1 MKAKER
7 SLAVAKEVLL
17 LLATIV
23 MLIPIYYFVISAFK
37 LREDILFYPLKLSG
51 EMFTLE
57 NFRIAFQKMKYLKS
71 LSNTAFITIGS
82 MVITIVLGSLNG
94 FIIARVKARRFEMIY
109 AYLLALMVIP
119 FVGCLIPLVV
129 MMNRVGLYNNLWSCL
144 LIQAGWN
151 LPFAT
156 FLYTGFMRSLP
167 GELEEAAMIDGCSLF
182 GTYARVFLPLLGPVT
197 ATCCIRCGIGVWNDY
212 MVSASFLNSS
222 KTPTLQVS
230 VGKFFGQFVNEYG
243 QSFAAVVLCSLP
255 IIILFLFLQKY
266 FIKGMAAG
274 AVKG

>member
-1 MKAKER
+1 MKKKMTAG
-7 SLAVAKEVLL
+7 SLAKEVLL
-17 LLATIV
+17 VLATVI
-23 MLIPIYYFVISAFK
+23 MLIPIYYFIVSAFK
-37 LREDILFYPLKLSG
+37 LREDILFYPLKITAQ
-51 EMFTLE
+51 MFTLE
-57 NFRIAFQKMKYLKS
+57 NFVVAYEKIKYVKS
-71 LSNTAFITIGS
+71 VSNTAFITIGS
-82 MVITIVLGSLNG
+82 MIITIILGSLNG
-94 FIIARVKARRFEMIY
+94 FVIARVKAKRFDVIY
-109 AYLLALMVIP
+109 SYLLALMVIP

-129 MMNRVGLYNNLWSCL
+129 MMNRVHLYNSLWSCL

-151 LPFAT
+151 IPFAT

-212 MVSASFLNSS
+212 LVSASFLNSS

-230 VGKFFGQFVNEYG
+230 VGKFFGQYVNEYG
-243 QSFAAVVLCSLP
+243 QSFAAVVMCSIP
-255 IIILFLFLQKY
+255 IILLFVFLQKY
-266 FIKGMAAG
+266 FIKGIAAG

>member
-7 SLAVAKEVLL
+7 TLSIVKEVLL
-17 LLATIV
+17 LLATVV

-37 LREDILFYPLKLSG
+37 LREDILYYPLKISPEL
-51 EMFTLE
+51 FTLE
-57 NFRIAFQKMKYLKS
+57 NFKIAFQKMKYVKS

-255 IIILFLFLQKY
+255 IIVLFLFLQKY

>member
-7 SLAVAKEVLL
+7 SLAVAKEILL

>member
-7 SLAVAKEVLL
+7 SWAVGKEVLL

-23 MLIPIYYFVISAFK
+23 MLVPIYYFVISAFK

-94 FIIARVKARRFEMIY
+94 FIIARVKARRFETIY

-167 GELEEAAMIDGCSLF
+167 GELEEAAMIDGCSLL

>member
-7 SLAVAKEVLL
+7 SLAVTKEILL

>member
-7 SLAVAKEVLL
+7 SLAVAKEILL

-255 IIILFLFLQKY
+255 IIVLFLFLQKY

>member
-1 MKAKER
+1 MKKKMTAG
-7 SLAVAKEVLL
+7 SLVKEVLL
-17 LLATIV
+17 VLATVI
-23 MLIPIYYFVISAFK
+23 MLIPIYYFIVSAFK
-37 LREDILFYPLKLSG
+37 LREDILFYPLKITAQ
-51 EMFTLE
+51 MFTLE
-57 NFRIAFQKMKYLKS
+57 NFVVAYEKIKYVKS
-71 LSNTAFITIGS
+71 VSNTAFITIGS
-82 MVITIVLGSLNG
+82 MIITIILGSLNG
-94 FIIARVKARRFEMIY
+94 FVIARVKAKRFDVIY
-109 AYLLALMVIP
+109 SYLLALMVIP

-129 MMNRVGLYNNLWSCL
+129 MMNRVHLYNSLWSCL

-151 LPFAT
+151 IPFAT

-212 MVSASFLNSS
+212 LVSASFLNSS

-230 VGKFFGQFVNEYG
+230 VGKFFGQYVNEYG
-243 QSFAAVVLCSLP
+243 QSFAVVVMCSIP
-255 IIILFLFLQKY
+255 IILLFVFLQKY
-266 FIKGMAAG
+266 FIKGIAAG

>member
-7 SLAVAKEVLL
+7 SLSLLKEVLL

-37 LREDILFYPLKLSG
+37 IREDILFYPLEISPD
-51 EMFTLE
+51 MFTLE
-57 NFRIAFQKMKYLKS
+57 NFQIAFHKMKYVKS

-82 MVITIVLGSLNG
+82 MIITIVLGSLNG
-94 FIIARVKARRFEMIY
+94 FIIARVKARRFEIIY
-109 AYLLALMVIP
+109 TYLLALMVIP

-255 IIILFLFLQKY
+255 IIVLFLFLQKY